1 MLTSL
6 LPLLTLISPIASL
19 SFPITNDYHQQPLS
33 KTKNGH
39 VQDELKTHFRD
50 IQPGDLPAI
59 TTILVEAFSPSAAW
73 HYLMPDLQH
82 HKPEVWTCLH
92 DQVQHAWRTRNTT
105 RSFGKVIT
113 VVPSSSYEPKEQGE
127 QEDEQEIPVSFS
139 FWSIRHRSDPPDSS
153 TTTTTTH
160 SFSFSLSSILSST
173 SPCPIP
179 PGTNLTRAALFNRQN
194 AAIEHKYFLEP
205 YAHQFYLALL
215 ATHPSW
221 DGHGFGARHVRW
233 GQNLSLEL
241 EPRMPVTLLAS
252 PAGYPLYDSL
262 GFESVKNATMPM
274 LDRLGEL
281 WFEVM
286 RWGMDG

>member
-1 MLTSL
+1 MLTSSL

-19 SFPITNDYHQQPLS
+19 SLPITDNHQQQPLS
-33 KTKNGH
+33 NINNIN

-50 IQPGDLPAI
+50 IQHKDLPAV

-92 DQVQHAWRTRNTT
+92 DQVEHAWKTRNTT

-113 VVPSSSYEPKEQGE
+113 VVSPPSSGNSQTKQGE
-127 QEDEQEIPVSFS
+127 QVEEEIPVSFS
-139 FWSIRHRSDPPDSS
+139 FWSIRHRSDSPS
-153 TTTTTTH
+153 TD
-160 SFSFSLSSILSST
+160 SFSSSISLPSILT
-173 SPCPIP
+173 TLHETCTLP

-194 AAIEHKYFLEP
+194 AAVEQEFFLKP

-221 DGHGFGARHVRW
+221 DGHGFGARHVQW
-233 GQNLSLEL
+233 GQDLSRGL

-262 GFESVKNATMPM
+262 GFSSVKNATMPM
-274 LDRLGEL
+274 LDGLGEL

-286 RWGMDG
+286 RWGGMIG